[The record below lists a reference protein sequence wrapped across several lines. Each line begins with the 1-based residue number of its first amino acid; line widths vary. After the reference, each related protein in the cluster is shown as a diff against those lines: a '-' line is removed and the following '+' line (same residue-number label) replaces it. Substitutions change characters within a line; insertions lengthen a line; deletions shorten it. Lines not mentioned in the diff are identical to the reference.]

1 MAITYKPDQMLKKI
15 APEKKIKNL
24 LSSGVTLKKAALS
37 FVDDIEFLDKKGVK
51 DTALKVIK
59 SYKARIK
66 EDPEEKPDIVDD
78 PALLISRVQSEI
90 VNQVANQIRDKY
102 EGETYTWLP
111 SSADTPDPEHQ
122 LNYGKIFTLGDGE
135 MPGDRFGCQCG
146 MEIHTEDTKLR
157 LGEGD

>member
-15 APEKKIKNL
+15 APASKIEKLMTK
-24 LSSGVTLKKAALS
+24 GVTLKKAALS
-37 FVDDIEFLDKKGVK
+37 FVDDIDFLDKSSVK

-59 SYKARIK
+59 SYKKRIK
-66 EDPEEKPDIVDD
+66 DDPDQKDDIVDD
-78 PALLISRVQSEI
+78 PALLIQRVQNEI

-102 EGETYTWLP
+102 DGETYTWLP
-111 SSADTPDPEHQ
+111 SSADVPDPEHQ